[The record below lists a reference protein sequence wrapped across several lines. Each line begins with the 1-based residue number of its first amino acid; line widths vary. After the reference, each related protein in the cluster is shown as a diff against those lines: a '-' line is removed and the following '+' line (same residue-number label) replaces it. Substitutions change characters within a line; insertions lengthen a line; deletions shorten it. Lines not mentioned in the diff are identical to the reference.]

1 MRQHL
6 INPQVLSRA
15 LVWGVIF
22 GLLYVLKSFALL
34 IFLTFLF
41 SYLMAHAA
49 DKLRPTI
56 TNRALRVT
64 IVSLLLLV
72 VLGLLGFLIFPRVV
86 EQMRTFVQRL
96 PVYMRTVDESLLSF
110 AEKYPTMSQFVPVTE
125 GLDATITPGNG
136 EWSLKNSIS
145 GNMLHDFLG
154 FSEESTKQQS
164 MRQLMMTAQS
174 LSQGMLAIISSFL
187 LAVLFSV
194 LIVFDLPRLTQSA
207 QMLKES
213 RLKFIY
219 TEVAP
224 SIVGFSKVL
233 GRAMEAQI
241 YVAIINTVLTALGL
255 LVLGLAEKLAFL
267 SMIVFIC
274 SFIPVAGVFISSVP
288 ICLVALQESG
298 FTLVLLVIALITLI
312 HMVEAY
318 FLNPQIYG
326 HHLKINPVIVL
337 IILTICGKLFHFW
350 GLLLGVPVCSYLFSL
365 AVKEKPVSGS
375 R

>member
-1 MRQHL
+1 MRQQL

-22 GLLYVLKSFALL
+22 GLLYVLKSFTLL

-49 DKLRPTI
+49 EKLQPTFA
-56 TNRALRVT
+56 NRTLRVAL
-64 IVSLLLLV
+64 VSLLLV
-72 VLGLLGFLIFPRVV
+72 AILGFLGSLIFPRVI
-86 EQMRTFVQRL
+86 EQMRTFIQRL
-96 PVYMRTVDESLLSF
+96 PVYMQTVDESLFSF
-110 AEKYPTMSQFVPVTE
+110 AEKYPSMAQFIPVTE
-125 GLDATITPGNG
+125 EIDATASPGNG

-154 FSEESTKQQS
+154 FSQESTKQQS
-164 MRQLMMTAQS
+164 MRQLMTAAQS

-187 LAVLFSV
+187 LALLFSI

-207 QMLKES
+207 QRLKES
-213 RLKFIY
+213 KLKYIY
-219 TEVAP
+219 SEVAP

-241 YVAIINTVLTALGL
+241 YVAIVNTVLTAIGLLALGL
-255 LVLGLAEKLAFL
+255 GEKLAFL
-267 SMIVFIC
+267 SMIVFLC

-298 FTLVLLVIALITLI
+298 FTLVLLAIALITLI
-312 HMVEAY
+312 HLIEAY
-318 FLNPQIYG
+318 FLNPHIYG

-375 R
+375 